1 MKVYRLEKW
10 ISTMKINQ
18 LFDGLYYFVW
28 ECNEKN
34 EWDIHTLKMSLKEKI
49 DVYRTHNRSW
59 SLSWTNSDW
68 VENVK

>member
-18 LFDGLYYFVW
+18 LFDGLLILSENVTRKM
-28 ECNEKN
+28 NETFKLCK
-34 EWDIHTLKMSLKEKI
+34 IGLKEKI

-59 SLSWTNSDW
+59 SLS
-68 VENVK
+68 